1 MHQLKHVQEAMLT
14 KGSIH
19 LVHRKGSQFL
29 RKFFLVPR
37 KDGESSPVIS
47 LRTLNSFIPYSHFKM
62 EDFHLLKDLLR
73 ENDFMSNVD
82 LKDIYFASLSTG
94 IIKNFFDFNGRKT
107 FLGSCVYVLV
117 WVQHLRFLKKLLKI
131 PIAILRRIQIRIILY
146 LDDMLLMIL

>member
-19 LVHRKGSQFL
+19 LVHAKGSQFL
-29 RKFFLVPR
+29 RKFFLVPK
-37 KDGESSPVIS
+37 KDGGSSPVIS
-47 LRTLNSFIPYSHFKM
+47 LRALNSFIPYSHFKM
-62 EDFHLLKDLLR
+62 EGFHLLKDLLG

-82 LKDIYFASLSTG
+82 LKDVYFASLCTG

-107 FLGSCVYVLV
+107 FTGSCVYVLV